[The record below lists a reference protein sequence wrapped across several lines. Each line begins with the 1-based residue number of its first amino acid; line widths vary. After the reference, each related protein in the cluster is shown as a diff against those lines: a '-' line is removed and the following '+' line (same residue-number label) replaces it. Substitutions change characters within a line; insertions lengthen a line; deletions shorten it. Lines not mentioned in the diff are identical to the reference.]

1 MDVAAEA
8 AVGAAAARLDAV
20 AALLLALEGTVVEE
34 TAEASGAIEEDTIAA
49 ATEGAS
55 EAATGAAEAAI
66 AAASEELLEGAEGE
80 P

>member
-1 MDVAAEA
+1 MDSTDLLKNKSRPEAAAAEA

-49 ATEGAS
+49 ATEGA
-55 EAATGAAEAAI
+55 
-66 AAASEELLEGAEGE
+66 
-80 P
+80 